1 MKTRIIVA
9 AIGIPLLLAV
19 IFFLPLWAFAI
30 LAAAICAIAA
40 WELIKCAAAEAG
52 TRLRVYAMVSAAAIA
67 MGAAFDFRD
76 NMTYTAIFLLF
87 LCVFCEIML
96 SFRQEE
102 HISFRTAAVVF
113 TAGVMIPLLLSALVR
128 LGHAEEKRW
137 AFLLLPFVVA
147 FSSDS
152 GAYFAGSF
160 LGRHKLTPHLSPKKT
175 VEGSIGGFVSTV
187 ALLMIYGAVLK
198 KLGFEVSFV
207 LLAAYGL
214 LGSLVCQLGDL
225 AFSAVKREFGIKD
238 YGNLLPGH
246 GGALDR
252 FDSMVFVA
260 PLVEVLMLWL
270 PAFSFGG

>member
-9 AIGIPLLLAV
+9 AVGIPLLLVV
-19 IFFLPLWAFAI
+19 IFALPLWVFAC

-40 WELIKCAAAEAG
+40 WELIKCAATEANL
-52 TRLRVYAMVSAAAIA
+52 RLRIYAMVSAAVIA
-67 MGAAFDFRD
+67 LGAAFDFRD
-76 NMTYTAIFLLF
+76 NLTYTAVFLLF
-87 LCVFCEIML
+87 LLSFCEIML
-96 SFRQEE
+96 TFRFEE
-102 HISFRTAAVVF
+102 HLSFRTVAVVF
-113 TAGVMIPLLLSALVR
+113 VAGALIPLLLSALVR
-128 LGHAEEKRW
+128 IGNTEKRG

-160 LGRHKLTPHLSPKKT
+160 LGKHKLVPHLSPNKT
-175 VEGSIGGFVSTV
+175 IEGSIGGFVSAIV
-187 ALLMIYGAVLK
+187 MLLIFGVVLK
-198 KLGFEVSFV
+198 LVHFEVSF
-207 LLAAYGL
+207 LLLIIYGF

-260 PLVEVLMLWL
+260 PLIEVLMLWA
-270 PAFSFGG
+270 PAFSV